1 MKTPANPHAVTGPLA
16 FEDVGG
22 GFPLVLLHAFPLNA
36 AMWAPQL
43 PALMNECRCVAPHL
57 RGFGTSPVAGP
68 HTMDQYA
75 DDVAATLDAL
85 GIERAVVAGLS
96 MGGYVAL
103 ALWRRH
109 RDRIRGLV
117 LADTRATADT
127 PEAAA
132 KRRDL
137 IAVAREGGAPAV
149 AERQI
154 AALLGATTRAKHPE
168 IEEDVR
174 GLILRAPVEGIV
186 GALEAIMHRPDST
199 PLLATIDVPTL
210 IVVGDEDTITTPAES
225 RAMHEAIAGSRIEII
240 AGAGHLSNLERP
252 AAFNTVVS
260 EFVGGL
266 LYH

>member
-1 MKTPANPHAVTGPLA
+1 MKTPAKPQAVNGPLA

-36 AMWAPQL
+36 TMWAPQL
-43 PALMNECRCVAPHL
+43 PALMNGCRCLAPDL
-57 RGFGTSPVAGP
+57 RGFGASPVAGP

-75 DDVAATLDAL
+75 DDVAAMLDAL
-85 GIERAVVAGLS
+85 GIERAVIAGLS

-109 RDRIRGLV
+109 RERIRALV
-117 LADTRATADT
+117 LADTRATPDS

-132 KRRDL
+132 KRVEL
-137 IAVAREGGAPAV
+137 MAVAREGGAAAV

-154 AALLGATTRAKHPE
+154 VALLGTTTRAKHPE

-186 GALEAIMHRPDST
+186 GALDAIMHRADST
-199 PLLATIDVPTL
+199 PLLPTIDVPTL
-210 IVVGDEDTITTPAES
+210 IVVGAEDTITTPAES
-225 RAMHEAIAGSRIEII
+225 QAMHAAIAGSRIEII
-240 AGAGHLSNLERP
+240 EGAGHLSNLERP